1 MREFLQTLVEDLF
14 GSNKKRKKRCK
25 NKKKSRSND
34 SE

>member
-25 NKKKSRSND
+25 KKKKSRSND